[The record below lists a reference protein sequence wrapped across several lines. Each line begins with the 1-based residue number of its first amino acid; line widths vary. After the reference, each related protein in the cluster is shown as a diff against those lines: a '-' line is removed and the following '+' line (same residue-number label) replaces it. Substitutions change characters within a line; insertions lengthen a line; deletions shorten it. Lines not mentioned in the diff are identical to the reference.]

1 MTSAKAHRLG
11 LVVGK
16 FSPLHLGHE
25 YLIEQA
31 VDQCDAVLVL
41 GYSQP
46 TFPGCERERREAWFA
61 ARFPQVAAYM
71 IDDHWLQ
78 QRCRA
83 KGLAW
88 RPMPDNDAPDAV
100 HQAFLSW
107 LLQGPIDA
115 RPDALLAS
123 EPYVFPCAEYLSRGF
138 GHTVQAVCVDP
149 ERFRHPF
156 RASVIRGDIHAHRD
170 ALSPEVY
177 RDFVRTVVF
186 LGGESSGKTSL
197 AKCLAEKHGTA
208 CVAEYGRE
216 LWDRQN
222 GVLSLAD
229 LLHIAATQIE
239 REDAQR
245 LEARRYLFCDT
256 SPLTTLGYAGWM
268 FGEQPG
274 ELQQMARREYDLV
287 VLCEPDFV
295 FVQDGTRRDES
306 FRREQHRWYEQRLK
320 ESGVAF
326 VGARGPLAERIETV
340 DRALSELPR

>member
-31 VDQCDAVLVL
+31 LGQCDDVLVL

-46 TFPGCERERREAWFA
+46 VFPGCERVRREAWFT
-61 ARFPQVAAYM
+61 ARFPQVTAHM
-71 IDDHWLQ
+71 IDDDWLQ
-78 QRCRA
+78 QRCRER
-83 KGLAW
+83 GLPW
-88 RPMPDNDAPDAV
+88 RPMPDNDAPDAIQ
-100 HQAFLSW
+100 QAYLSW

-115 RPDALLAS
+115 RPDAMLAS
-123 EPYVFPCAEYLSRGF
+123 EPYVFPCAERLSRDL
-138 GHTVQAVCVDP
+138 GHAVQGVCVDFY
-149 ERFRHPF
+149 RTRHPF
-156 RASVIRGDIHAHRD
+156 RASTIRGDIHAHRH
-170 ALSPEVY
+170 ALSSQVY

-197 AKCLAEKHGTA
+197 AKRLAEKHGTA
-208 CVAEYGRE
+208 WVVEYGRE

-222 GVLSLAD
+222 GVLTLAD

-268 FGEQPG
+268 FAEQPD
-274 ELQQMARREYDLV
+274 ELQRMARRSYDLV
-287 VLCEPDFV
+287 VLCEPDFS
-295 FVQDGTRRDES
+295 FVQDGTRRDET
-306 FRREQHRWYEQRLK
+306 FRREQHRWYEQSLQVL
-320 ESGVAF
+320 GMPF
-326 VGARGPLAERIETV
+326 VRARGPLAERIETV